1 MKKKELTLRSFI
13 VLTTATFTL
22 LGCAMHF
29 VLPHNAG
36 ASVERSQA
44 STTETTQT
52 TTERTT
58 LPTTTKAP
66 PAPCEVELIPD
77 TIWGEVVTL
86 LGRTIWGEA
95 EGVQDKAEQAA
106 VAWCILNRVDA
117 TGQTIEEVV
126 TAPGQ
131 FHGFYRVEGEVPREF
146 LDLAADVLNRWNLE
160 KQGTEDVGRVL
171 PADYLYFVGDG
182 ARNYFSKEWQS
193 SDYWGW
199 TLKSPY

>member
-1 MKKKELTLRSFI
+1 MKKKTLTLRTFI
-13 VLTTATFTL
+13 VLTAATCAL
-22 LGCAMHF
+22 MSVAMHF
-29 VLPHNAG
+29 TLQHSTG
-36 ASVERSQA
+36 ASAQT
-44 STTETTQT
+44 STTETETETEPTTEAEQT
-52 TTERTT
+52 TTEVT
-58 LPTTTKAP
+58 A
-66 PAPCEVELIPD
+66 PAPCEDELLHN

-95 EGVQDKAEQAA
+95 EGVEDKAEQAA

-117 TGQTIEEVV
+117 TGQTIAEVV

-131 FHGFYRVEGEVPREF
+131 FHGFYRVEGEVPEEF

-160 KQGTEDVGRVL
+160 KQGAEDVGRVL

-199 TLKSPY
+199 SLKSPY